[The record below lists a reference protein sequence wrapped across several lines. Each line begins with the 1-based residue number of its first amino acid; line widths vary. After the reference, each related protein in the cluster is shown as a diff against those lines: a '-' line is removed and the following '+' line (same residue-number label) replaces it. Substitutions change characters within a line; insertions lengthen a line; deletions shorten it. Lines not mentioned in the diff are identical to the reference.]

1 MQLQPNPLDDQRHTA
16 KPTLPLEKLKF
27 HDPTHRRDRLRYQ
40 TGIHNQVEGAF
51 FLSLGKQKAHRP
63 QSQKLVLLI
72 VVTLD
77 IPTHFDVAIIL
88 TQISLAISSLGNV
101 DERSALRRQGWLNS
115 ILSCLD
121 SYGFA

>member
-1 MQLQPNPLDDQRHTA
+1 MQSQPNPLGDQRHTA
-16 KPTLPLEKLKF
+16 KPMLPREKLKF
-27 HDPTHRRDRLRYQ
+27 HDPTHRRDRQRYR
-40 TGIHNQVEGAF
+40 TSIYNQAEGVF
-51 FLSLGKQKAHRP
+51 FLSLGKQKARRP

-101 DERSALRRQGWLNS
+101 DERNALRRQG
-115 ILSCLD
+115 
-121 SYGFA
+121 